1 MVLFLSSLAHPKKHK
16 RGNKMS
22 EMVLFSGI
30 YLAGVIISAFSQVL
44 LKKSANDTK
53 AENFWKQY
61 FNLKVI
67 SAYAIFFLAT
77 FMSVYAYKVI
87 PVTLGAILGALE
99 YGLVA
104 ILSYIFFK
112 EKLSTKQILGI
123 TLIIAGIII
132 YSLHF

>member
-1 MVLFLSSLAHPKKHK
+1 
-16 RGNKMS
+16 
-22 EMVLFSGI
+22 MVLFSGI